1 MININD
7 ILVNLK
13 VLEKVQVNQKLISK
27 GKYLNIE
34 YDSIVPLFIRR
45 WIRQDNRDIMI
56 SKITIIITE
65 AVKLKNNN
73 DNNTLLK
80 EYLQNSIKG
89 LKNLKE
95 TYKYC
100 SQTCAQIDILIDT
113 INR

>member
-13 VLEKVQVNQKLISK
+13 VLENVQVNQKLISK

-45 WIRQDNRDIMI
+45 WIRQDNRDIMV

-73 DNNTLLK
+73 DNNNILK